1 MNILLVEDE
10 PVALTANR
18 MMIEALGY
26 TLDTAVNGKQAL
38 ALSAAKPYD
47 LIFMDIGLPDIN
59 GIEVTTKI
67 RRQEKN
73 LHRHKH
79 AHIVALTTHSID
91 EIKEKSLTAG
101 MNKVASKPISFAA
114 LGSLIDNALLP
125 T

>member
-26 TLDTAVNGKQAL
+26 TLDTAVNGQQAL
-38 ALSAAKPYD
+38 DLSTTKSYD

-59 GIEVTTKI
+59 GIEVTAKI
-67 RRQEKN
+67 RRHEKT
-73 LHRHKH
+73 LQRHS
-79 AHIVALTTHSID
+79 HIIALTTHPLD

-101 MNKVASKPISFAA
+101 MDKVASKPISYEA
-114 LGSLIDNALLP
+114 LSNLIHNAIAYP
-125 T
+125 